1 MINLFQWL
9 SVNIQRYNH
18 NTLSAAWSL
27 LESSSLALNYK
38 QYFKKKIISND
49 HIDHVNHEEKKERR
63 KIIKNSKDIST
74 IKPSWKGLL
83 GKWGTEEIGL
93 PSLGGIRCLG
103 IRTRTAAEVRISS
116 SKTLTRMITAN
127 LFQPE
132 IFSKA
137 DSEMFHY
144 TQALPIRHVVT
155 ILRLNHS
162 KVVPAWDLLED
173 WPKIVRSYIRS
184 ANITR
189 GNYTSALPIRS
200 RLHYSGYHSATH
212 SRMTCAD
219 CHSEPAVAALCPV
232 SDVIALLCWYPLQ
245 ASDWVLSSWDWYL
258 HRSLLEMNGR
268 LPWGYRLGSG

>member
-1 MINLFQWL
+1 MINLFQWS

-18 NTLSAAWSL
+18 DTLSAAWSL

-38 QYFKKKIISND
+38 QSCKSRGEKRTKKNNLKF
-49 HIDHVNHEEKKERR
+49 E
-63 KIIKNSKDIST
+63 ST

-93 PSLGGIRCLG
+93 PLLGGIRCSG

-116 SKTLTRMITAN
+116 SKTLTWMITAN

-144 TQALPIRHVVT
+144 THGLPIWHVVT
-155 ILRLNHS
+155 ILGLNHS
-162 KVVPAWDLLED
+162 KAVPAWDLLED

-232 SDVIALLCWYPLQ
+232 SDVTTLQCWYPLQ

-268 LPWGYRLGSG
+268 LPWGYRLGSV